1 LDRNQTKEMQAE
13 AEARLEY
20 PKLEEAKRAMQIY
33 ERLKTLGK

>member
-1 LDRNQTKEMQAE
+1 MKTE

-20 PKLEEAKRAMQIY
+20 RRMEEAKRAVQIL